1 MLKGKK
7 IKAKLVLTMLIL
19 TLGTL
24 LLVYLEMFFAIF
36 FLQDTAE
43 TIYHEI
49 AENAEGYTSEE
60 LLKEAEE
67 AMMAIVDA
75 EAQATNNRF
84 STVAGLIEQ
93 SVDYLKDIYADPG
106 AFTGNYRPVPLKD
119 APADIDSARYS
130 VAGGKSL
137 TNILSREL
145 KSIANIEPLFSSIM
159 RHNPVIDDLYIGT
172 ASGILYEYTAENDYS
187 ADYAHTQ
194 RPWYIKAASNPD
206 SVVWLKTYIDPFG
219 KACITAAMAVTDDND
234 SVIAVVAADI
244 RFNEIMENLLARG
257 IGKYSTSFLLGE
269 DYDLIA
275 YRDIYD
281 EGFDPSFSAHFE
293 DADIVK
299 ENLTKQDGRALFA
312 VLDGKE
318 VYMCASRI
326 PVTGWTFCT
335 AADKDQITRPIDTVK
350 AETQDILASAAS
362 KTRKAFAALIIG
374 VASSFI
380 IVAASASM
388 IASRFARSITGPLE
402 RIKEH
407 AAAIGEGNFEQDI
420 VKETEDEIGELAECL
435 DDIQHDLIGYTE
447 NLKNVTAE
455 KERIGAELSV
465 AANIQASLLPSVL
478 SPFKDVDEIDIYALM
493 DPAKEVGG
501 DFYDFFMP
509 DKYHL
514 AFVVADVSGK
524 GVPASLFMVK
534 GKTLIKEHT
543 KPDSDLGEVFS
554 TVNDILTESNT
565 EEFFITAY
573 EAVIDLRSGEVKFVN
588 AGHEHPFL
596 MEMDESGE
604 ARYTELK
611 PKAGLALAVME
622 GIHYNA
628 GSFMMQPGDRLFQ
641 YTDGVPEAADKTD
654 QLYGMDRL
662 VRFLNDHTDMTPEEL
677 LPSLR
682 DDIEAF
688 ADGADQYDDIAM
700 LCFEFVKKMEEQ

>member
-19 TLGTL
+19 TFSTL
-24 LLVYLEMFFAIF
+24 MLVYLEMFFAIF
-36 FLQDTAE
+36 YMKNTAE

-49 AENAEGYTSEE
+49 AENAEGYTAEA
-60 LLKEAEE
+60 LLTEAEE

-75 EAQATNNRF
+75 EAQATNSRF
-84 STVAGLIEQ
+84 SSEAGLIEQ
-93 SVDYLKDIYADPG
+93 SADYLKDIYADPG
-106 AFTGNYRPVPLKD
+106 AFTGSYRPVPLNE
-119 APADIDSARYS
+119 APSDKVTARYS

-137 TNILSREL
+137 TNRLSREL

-159 RHNPVIDDLYIGT
+159 RHNPTIDDMYIGT

-187 ADYAHTQ
+187 PDYAHTE
-194 RPWYIKAASNPD
+194 RPWYKKAASNPG
-206 SVVWLKTYIDPFG
+206 SVVWMETYIDPYG
-219 KACITAAMAVTDDND
+219 KACITAATAVADDSGN
-234 SVIAVVAADI
+234 VIAVVAADI

-269 DYDLIA
+269 NYDLIA

-281 EGFDPSFSAHFE
+281 EDFDPSFSAHFE
-293 DADIVK
+293 DADTVK
-299 ENLTKQDGRALFA
+299 ENLAKRDGRAFFA
-312 VLDGKE
+312 TLDGKE

-326 PVTGWTFCT
+326 PVSGWTFCT
-335 AADKDQITRPIDTVK
+335 AADKEQITQPIDAVK
-350 AETQDILASAAS
+350 AETKDILASAAS
-362 KTRKAFAALIIG
+362 KTRKAFATLIIS
-374 VASSFI
+374 VALSFI
-380 IVAASASM
+380 IVAALSSA
-388 IASRFARSITGPLE
+388 IASRFAKSITDPLE
-402 RIKEH
+402 KIKEH
-407 AAAIGEGNFEQDI
+407 AAAIGEGNFEQNI

-455 KERIGAELSV
+455 KERISAELSV
-465 AANIQASLLPSVL
+465 AANIQASLLPSVFP
-478 SPFKDVDEIDIYALM
+478 PFNDVDEIDIYALM

-514 AFVVADVSGK
+514 AFVVTDVSGK

-543 KPDSDLGEVFS
+543 RPDSDLGEVFS

-573 EAVIDLRSGEVKFVN
+573 EAVIDLRSGEVRFVN

-596 MEMDESGE
+596 MERDESRT
-604 ARYTELK
+604 AHYTELK

-628 GSFMMQPGDRLFQ
+628 GSFMMRPGDRLFQ
-641 YTDGVPEAADKTD
+641 YTDGVPEASDKTD

-662 VRFLNDHTDMTPEEL
+662 ERFLNDHTDMTPQDL
-677 LPSLR
+677 LPALR
-682 DDIEAF
+682 EDIEAF

-700 LCFEFVKKMEEQ
+700 LCFEFVKKM